1 MKKWTSLLASAFLL
15 FFLSCNEMDKYY
27 DNDRHA
33 TSVSVGNAWD
43 YLESRGNFTNF
54 LAAVQKV
61 HRDGARREGASRVKE
76 GSRHRQAG
84 SLLRMLLSSQP
95 IEHIIGYRIGSSRN
109 RLALT

>member
-61 HRDGARREGASRVKE
+61 GYEGTRER
-76 GSRHRQAG
+76 
-84 SLLRMLLSSQP
+84 
-95 IEHIIGYRIGSSRN
+95 SRN
-109 RLALT
+109 DFCSR